1 MTVDLARFHDS
12 FFDESFE
19 SLATMEAALLRLEAG
34 ATGAETINTVFRVAH
49 SLKGGAGMFG
59 FHDIVSFTH
68 TLEAVLDALRGRRL
82 ETSAG
87 LTGLLLGSVDLLRGM
102 LEATRAGQP
111 VDLQRMADL
120 QFDLELL
127 VAQPA
132 APAPAA
138 RIRLRP
144 GLDLHRRGNDPLQ
157 VLGELAKLGR
167 VTVRADIASLPPLAD
182 LDPGTC
188 HLAWEITADTAAPRE
203 AIAHV
208 FEWMDHDGHVEID
221 VGSAAAASSATAA
234 VAKAAAPAAA
244 PGTGTATAVDAA
256 PAAAG
261 APDAGSIRVGVEK
274 LDDLMNSVGELVI
287 TQTML
292 AQVAGAAGGLD
303 ERLHRGLL
311 QLERNVRELQ
321 ESVMRVRMLP
331 ISAVFSRFPRLVRD
345 LAQRFGKRIELQLGG
360 EHTEL
365 DKTVLEKIGDPLVHL
380 VRNSIDHGIEPPDVR
395 TARGKNPV
403 GTIHLDASQRG
414 GCIVVEVRDDG
425 AGLDRRRI
433 IERARKL
440 GLLAA
445 DGEPDELAVNELIF
459 APGFSTADQATDVS
473 GRGVGMDVVRRNV
486 KALGGSIEVESRAGE
501 GARFTLT
508 LPFTLAIVDGQ
519 TVAVGGERYVV
530 PVTSIVESLRLAPGA
545 ATRVAG
551 SGGDVFTFRGDYL
564 PVVRLHELFGVQ
576 PAADELHS
584 GLIMV
589 VEGDGRRAGLFVD
602 DVEGQLQAV
611 IKSIEANYEAVDGVS
626 GATITADGNVA
637 LILDVPA
644 LVRTAGQRRPGV
656 RA

>member
-1 MTVDLARFHDS
+1 
-12 FFDESFE
+12 
-19 SLATMEAALLRLEAG
+19 MEAALLRLEAG

-82 ETSAG
+82 QTSAA

-221 VGSAAAASSATAA
+221 AGPAAAASSAPA
-234 VAKAAAPAAA
+234 VPAAPVAV
-244 PGTGTATAVDAA
+244 PGAGPAT
-256 PAAAG
+256 AAAG

-292 AQVAGAAGGLD
+292 AQVAGATGGLD

-440 GLLAA
+440 GLLVA
-445 DGEPDELAVNELIF
+445 DEEPDELAVNELIF

-486 KALGGSIEVESRAGE
+486 KALGGSIEVESRVGE

>member
-82 ETSAG
+82 ETSAA

-132 APAPAA
+132 APAPVA

-157 VLGELAKLGR
+157 ALGELAKLGR

-188 HLAWEITADTAAPRE
+188 HLGWEITADAAAPCE
-203 AIAHV
+203 AIARV

-221 VGSAAAASSATAA
+221 AG
-234 VAKAAAPAAA
+234 PAAA
-244 PGTGTATAVDAA
+244 PGAGPATAVDAA
-256 PAAAG
+256 PATAG

-274 LDDLMNSVGELVI
+274 LDDLMNTVGELVI

-345 LAQRFGKRIELQLGG
+345 LAQRFDKRIELQLGG

-380 VRNSIDHGIEPPDVR
+380 VRNSIDHGIELPDVR
-395 TARGKNPV
+395 IARGKNPV

-440 GLLAA
+440 GLLVA
-445 DGEPDELAVNELIF
+445 DEEPDELAVNELIF

-564 PVVRLHELFGVQ
+564 PVVRLHELFGVR

-644 LVRTAGQRRPGV
+644 LVRSAGQRRPGV